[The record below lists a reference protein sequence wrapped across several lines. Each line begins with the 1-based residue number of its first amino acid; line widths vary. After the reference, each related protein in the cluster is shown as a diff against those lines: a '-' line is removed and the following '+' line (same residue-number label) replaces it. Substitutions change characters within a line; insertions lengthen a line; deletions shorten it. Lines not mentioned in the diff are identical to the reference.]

1 MLPRLRNLPKRSRSV
16 TDALVVR
23 VKLLRPGARLPAR
36 AYDQDAA
43 FDLTACEDAR
53 LAPGSR
59 AVVNTGLALELP
71 SGTAALT
78 LPRSGLAAEHGI
90 ALVNAPGLIDSGYRG
105 EVCLILLN
113 TDLRHAFRVHSG
125 DRIAQL
131 LILTLR
137 NVSLAQA
144 EELAPS
150 DRGARGFGSSG
161 RGFQPSGHQG
171 DA

>member
-1 MLPRLRNLPKRSRSV
+1 M

-36 AYDQDAA
+36 AYEHDAA
-43 FDLTACEDAR
+43 FDLFACEDAH

-59 AVVNTGLALELP
+59 AVIGTGLALELP
-71 SGTAALT
+71 PGTAALT

-105 EVCLILLN
+105 EVRVILLN
-113 TDLRHAFRVHSG
+113 TDQTKAFPVCTG

-131 LILTLR
+131 LI
-137 NVSLAQA
+137 VSLCDTSVIQV
-144 EELAPS
+144 EELADS
-150 DRGARGFGSSG
+150 SRGTRGFGSSG
-161 RGFQPSGHQG
+161 RGTGSSRPED

>member
-1 MLPRLRNLPKRSRSV
+1 M

-36 AYDQDAA
+36 AYEHDAA
-43 FDLTACEDAR
+43 FDLCACEDTR

-59 AVVNTGLALELP
+59 AVIGTGIALELP
-71 SGTAALT
+71 PGTAALT

-90 ALVNAPGLIDSGYRG
+90 TLVNAPGLIDAGYRG
-105 EVCLILLN
+105 EVRLILLN
-113 TDLRHAFRVHSG
+113 TDTEKSFAVRSG

-131 LILTLR
+131 LVVTLCDTS
-137 NVSLAQA
+137 VIQV
-144 EELAPS
+144 EELAES
-150 DRGARGFGSSG
+150 DRGTRGFGSSG
-161 RGFQPSGHQG
+161 SHSGSSRHED

>member
-1 MLPRLRNLPKRSRSV
+1 M
-16 TDALVVR
+16 TDAVVVR

-43 FDLTACEDAR
+43 FDLVACENAH
-53 LAPGSR
+53 LPPGSR
-59 AVVNTGLALELP
+59 AVVNTGVALELP
-71 SGTAALT
+71 PGTAALT

-105 EVCLILLN
+105 EVSRILLN
-113 TDLRHAFRVHSG
+113 TDLRQAFQVHSG

-137 NVSLAQA
+137 DVSLAQA

-150 DRGARGFGSSG
+150 ERGTRGFGSSG
-161 RGFQPSGHQG
+161 RGFEPSGHQG